1 MFNQFWFIS
10 DAGYG
15 LGSDFQ
21 DDNFARRKQ
30 RRNRTTFT
38 LQQVNVCNIYIYIR
52 VYSFLYLNIY
62 SYQNIH
68 LKKYHF
74 IIVRRIRKGLCADSL
89 S

>member
-1 MFNQFWFIS
+1 MKKVKTGRIILYFS

-38 LQQVNVCNIYIYIR
+38 LQQVNKIK
-52 VYSFLYLNIY
+52 LLNI
-62 SYQNIH
+62 
-68 LKKYHF
+68 LKIFDIVNVHC
-74 IIVRRIRKGLCADSL
+74 IIV
-89 S
+89 

>member
-1 MFNQFWFIS
+1 MIIIQFMAIPCKEFYHFWFIS

-38 LQQVNVCNIYIYIR
+38 LQQVNICKKKKKNSYIR
-52 VYSFLYLNIY
+52 VFSFYS
-62 SYQNIH
+62 
-68 LKKYHF
+68 
-74 IIVRRIRKGLCADSL
+74 
-89 S
+89 

>member
-1 MFNQFWFIS
+1 MIIIQFMAIPCKEFNHFWFIS

-38 LQQVNVCNIYIYIR
+38 LQQVNICKKKKKNSYIR
-52 VYSFLYLNIY
+52 VFSFYS
-62 SYQNIH
+62 
-68 LKKYHF
+68 
-74 IIVRRIRKGLCADSL
+74 
-89 S
+89 

>member
-38 LQQVNVCNIYIYIR
+38 LQQVNVCNILYIYSSI
-52 VYSFLYLNIY
+52 FIFIPEYL
-62 SYQNIH
+62 
-68 LKKYHF
+68 
-74 IIVRRIRKGLCADSL
+74 
-89 S
+89 

>member
-1 MFNQFWFIS
+1 MIIIQFMAIPSKEFNHFWFIS

-38 LQQVNVCNIYIYIR
+38 LQQVNICKKKKIHIF
-52 VYSFLYLNIY
+52 VYFHFIAKYLLY
-62 SYQNIH
+62 SYIC
-68 LKKYHF
+68 YE
-74 IIVRRIRKGLCADSL
+74 
-89 S
+89 